1 MAALA
6 ELNRTPPFRRSP
18 PPNAKLSASAHASP
32 DDDDDE
38 DWAALEAAAEADAA
52 ERAAQMMGDEA
63 EDVDMDVLR
72 ELEAQER
79 EADAQLAGGGRGA
92 GGGAFSKAA
101 GDASLAK
108 SGGSVD
114 ATRER
119 KGKGRMLLE
128 EDDDFG
134 AFGEEGVAGP
144 AVPAKRALF
153 FP

>member
-6 ELNRTPPFRRSP
+6 ELNRPPPFRRSP

-63 EDVDMDVLR
+63 EDVDMDILR
-72 ELEAQER
+72 EIEAQER
-79 EADAQLAGGGRGA
+79 EVDAQLAGGVRGA
-92 GGGAFSKAA
+92 SGGAFSKAA
-101 GDASLAK
+101 GDASLAN
-108 SGGSVD
+108 SGGVVD

-134 AFGEEGVAGP
+134 SFGEEGVAGP
-144 AVPAKRALF
+144 AVPAKRASF